1 MSPLSPIRPPP
12 PIMHHSSTKSSAAVP
27 THLPPHSRGQQTA
40 VVNNDKNSVH
50 KRNASLDSSRFT
62 ATNVMSTSLQHHLD
76 NKLNKAHQIQ
86 SKNLLQQQ
94 QHSRH
99 NSYDGM
105 PTTSPQRPTNLK
117 YSHFDQTYDDDYESM
132 PSRDSGVLPQRQK
145 VASIKQQNST
155 KQQQQKQHSAS
166 PIKRSSSFNTKPQE
180 NPSPARAQLSTPKMH
195 NKFSKA
201 MSAPTSAR
209 IQKSASSSCFKD
221 AIRDNNNYEEFFI
234 NDDDDLNPNN
244 QFTPSDSDDEDN
256 QKFSLTNEL
265 QPVSNTRFNKTFLMR
280 CEQSK
285 NKVGGNKPHLGVI
298 ACPNTPEMPRRDMTA
313 RSSIRERASMPRDS
327 SLNRIYDKKSLSAT
341 SKIASNI
348 TPNNT
353 AATAAVTSNG
363 GGSGRVT
370 SKYLDISKYKPEKG
384 NNFLKRNDMKSYA
397 GNEVKKSSSSAC
409 LQSFQRDVARTS
421 TRSSGGAGSRPS
433 SASTNKKKDG
443 KHYF

>member
-1 MSPLSPIRPPP
+1 
-12 PIMHHSSTKSSAAVP
+12 MHHSTTKSSAAVP
-27 THLPPHSRGQQTA
+27 THLPPHSRGQSA
-40 VVNNDKNSVH
+40 VVNDKSLIH

-62 ATNVMSTSLQHHLD
+62 ATNAMSTSLKHHLD
-76 NKLNKAHQIQ
+76 NTLNKTHQIQ
-86 SKNLLQQQ
+86 SKKPLQQQQQ

-105 PTTSPQRPTNLK
+105 TTTSAAAPPQRPTNLK

-132 PSRDSGVLPQRQK
+132 PSRESALPQRQK
-145 VASIKQQNST
+145 VASIKQ
-155 KQQQQKQHSAS
+155 QHSAS
-166 PIKRSSSFNTKPQE
+166 PIKRSSSFNTKPQD

-195 NKFSKA
+195 NKFIKA

-221 AIRDNNNYEEFFI
+221 AVREKFDEFFI

-285 NKVGGNKPHLGVI
+285 NKVGGAKPHLGVI
-298 ACPNTPEMPRRDMTA
+298 ACPNTPEMPRRDMTT

-327 SLNRIYDKKSLSAT
+327 SLNRIFDKKPLAASST
-341 SKIASNI
+341 SKIPSNI

-353 AATAAVTSNG
+353 AAATSSG

-384 NNFLKRNDMKSYA
+384 NNFLKRHETKNIV

-443 KHYF
+443 KP